1 MLHPRGCGTCVPDL
15 AATRPSLR
23 IHPLSGQE
31 TETRPNTNAADLSCP
46 TLPVGVATSSAPSG
60 GPGEAPGGRSGCLGE
75 NGVTIGSVGVHVA
88 AYDPGWPGRFEA
100 EQAILEQVLAPWL
113 CGGIHHIGSTAVPGL
128 AAKPVLDMIA
138 GVRDLDQAA
147 AAIGV
152 LSRLSYAHA
161 PHRPRALWFCKPA
174 SAGAARH
181 AHHLHLTEPGNDLWQ
196 ERLAFRCPSRRSG
209 AGLAVSGTQDAAR

>member
-1 MLHPRGCGTCVPDL
+1 M
-15 AATRPSLR
+15 
-23 IHPLSGQE
+23 
-31 TETRPNTNAADLSCP
+31 
-46 TLPVGVATSSAPSG
+46 
-60 GPGEAPGGRSGCLGE
+60 
-75 NGVTIGSVGVHVA
+75 HVA

-196 ERLAFRCPSRRSG
+196 ERLAFRDALRADPVLASQYQELKMRLADSAGDTAIYTAGKRAFVAGVLAG
-209 AGLAVSGTQDAAR
+209 AGIHLRPRTANGTGQPAQARLSPATPAEITARDKCDRPGAARTTCGR